1 MVDDGFQLPL
11 GYETAKLREVL
22 RVCPRNE
29 APDTLTKQSAAK
41 SGLEESAEA
50 APASD
55 NYQGTP
61 WLQGPPESNVDKPA
75 CSQMPVSCLHIG
87 GYAIVF
93 YGLPIARRDG
103 RGVAPYWAAG
113 RRTVDIF

>member
-1 MVDDGFQLPL
+1 MVDNGFQLPL

-29 APDTLTKQSAAK
+29 APDALTKQSAAK
-41 SGLEESAEA
+41 SGLQESAEA

-61 WLQGPPESNVDKPA
+61 WLQSPPESGYSLQSRDVEDDVVVIGSAREVRLVVVYDNV
-75 CSQMPVSCLHIG
+75 C
-87 GYAIVF
+87 
-93 YGLPIARRDG
+93 
-103 RGVAPYWAAG
+103 PY
-113 RRTVDIF
+113 